1 VTMNLA
7 AAIAGNLSAMVL
19 ASRVGVRRLVLFSFL
34 MLAGGVG
41 LTATA
46 TALPV
51 LFAAQFFIGL
61 SNGVSFPVLMGLSIR
76 YVGDSE
82 RNTAMG
88 LFQSVYALGKFGG
101 PWFSGI
107 LAQVVGLRS
116 MLSVTA
122 LGTLVLGLLSA
133 SRLGEEG

>member
-1 VTMNLA
+1 
-7 AAIAGNLSAMVL
+7 
-19 ASRVGVRRLVLFSFL
+19 
-34 MLAGGVG
+34 
-41 LTATA
+41 
-46 TALPV
+46 
-51 LFAAQFFIGL
+51 
-61 SNGVSFPVLMGLSIR
+61 MGLSIR

-107 LAQVVGLRS
+107 LAQVVGLRW
-116 MLSVTA
+116 MLAVTA
-122 LGTLVLGLLSA
+122 LGTLVLGLLGA